1 MSTNHSNLLTCKCGK
16 TYKTKQPYIKHMHKC
31 QANSDN
37 TDNTDTAST
46 VSDDNND
53 NTNEE
58 PPRINRSLAPDAEYL
73 AQIDNDMRNDLQDFM
88 NTKGPYPVKEPLE
101 GENITVNTL
110 VIETLLKT
118 VLSQVLLHHHK
129 HTQSIAEQNAKLIE
143 ENKMLLRMVRTL
155 VYNKNNIKF
164 EVDIESNNDS
174 SDNSDNSD
182 NNSNQDMNDD
192 DDNNDDDN
200 SNTTNDGF

>member
-46 VSDDNND
+46 VSDDD

-58 PPRINRSLAPDAEYL
+58 PPRINRGLAPDAEYL

-164 EVDIESNNDS
+164 EVDIES
-174 SDNSDNSD
+174 D

-192 DDNNDDDN
+192 VDNNDDDN
-200 SNTTNDGF
+200 SNTSNDGF

>member
-31 QANSDN
+31 QASSENN
-37 TDNTDTAST
+37 DTAST
-46 VSDDNND
+46 VSDDDND

-73 AQIDNDMRNDLQDFM
+73 AQIDNDMRNDLEDFM

-164 EVDIESNNDS
+164 EVDVESNNDS
-174 SDNSDNSD
+174 SDNNSVD
-182 NNSNQDMNDD
+182 NSNQDINDD
-192 DDNNDDDN
+192 DNVDNNDDDN
-200 SNTTNDGF
+200 SNTSNDGF

>member
-46 VSDDNND
+46 VSDDDND

>member
-37 TDNTDTAST
+37 TDNTDTTST
-46 VSDDNND
+46 VSDDDNDNDND

-143 ENKMLLRMVRTL
+143 ENKMLVRMVRTL

-164 EVDIESNNDS
+164 EVDIES
-174 SDNSDNSD
+174 DNNSD

-192 DDNNDDDN
+192 VDNNDDDN
-200 SNTTNDGF
+200 SNTSNDGF

>member
-31 QANSDN
+31 QASS
-37 TDNTDTAST
+37 DNTDTAST
-46 VSDDNND
+46 VSDDDND
-53 NTNEE
+53 NTNTNEE

-129 HTQSIAEQNAKLIE
+129 HTQTIVDQNTKLVE
-143 ENKMLLRMVRTL
+143 ENKMLVRMLRTII
-155 VYNKNNIKF
+155 YTKNNIKYEL
-164 EVDIESNNDS
+164 EVQSNDS
-174 SDNSDNSD
+174 SDENGDDNT
-182 NNSNQDMNDD
+182 NDD
-192 DDNNDDDN
+192 DDHTDNN
-200 SNTTNDGF
+200 

>member
-31 QANSDN
+31 QASS
-37 TDNTDTAST
+37 DNTDTAST
-46 VSDDNND
+46 VSDDDND

-73 AQIDNDMRNDLQDFM
+73 AQIDNDMRNDLQNFM

-164 EVDIESNNDS
+164 EVDVESNNDS
-174 SDNSDNSD
+174 SDNNSVD
-182 NNSNQDMNDD
+182 NSNQYMNDD
-192 DDNNDDDN
+192 DDN
-200 SNTTNDGF
+200 SNTSNDGF

>member
-1 MSTNHSNLLTCKCGK
+1 MSTNNSNLLTCKCGK

-31 QANSDN
+31 QATSDN
-37 TDNTDTAST
+37 TDTTST
-46 VSDDNND
+46 ISDDD

-73 AQIDNDMRNDLQDFM
+73 AQIDNDMRNDLEDFM

-143 ENKMLLRMVRTL
+143 ENKMLVRMVRTL

-164 EVDIESNNDS
+164 EVDVESNNDS
-174 SDNSDNSD
+174 SDN
-182 NNSNQDMNDD
+182 NSNQDINDID
-192 DDNNDDDN
+192 NDDDN
-200 SNTTNDGF
+200 SNTSNDGF